1 MAWDKAYP
9 EAGIPWD
16 NDNSPYL
23 NETNM
28 GIIDEA
34 LKTHDER
41 IIELYGTRQTVAGYA
56 DAAQT
61 AEINA
66 LAYSNNAQAQAV
78 NSQVSAAYSQA
89 EADRAKAEADRAFSG
104 TPEGYAALVDD
115 VDRIEKNIGKTK
127 NYIRHIMASTSE
139 NGVTCT
145 SNGDGTYILNG
156 TASAD
161 TRFYLFWNMPLSG
174 TYRLT
179 GCPSGGGDF
188 NYNIA
193 CNCDDTWQPQDNG
206 NGATII
212 TNSVVTTILL
222 FVKSGFTC
230 NNLVFKPM
238 LSKDMSATY
247 EDFVPYV
254 GSANTLVED
263 IASMPRLVSDEWS
276 NKGYEKGRLVISNNT
291 LYKCIMTHASGIAP
305 TNATYWKA
313 TTVGAELMPTTDIY
327 YGTAFKVLKNGNVC
341 TWILTSVPTM
351 NADGTTLS
359 ELIPSGY
366 RPSASI
372 MTVTKLFNGSSYV
385 DARVRIYAD
394 GRVVLS
400 DMWGVAISGLA
411 LQYAVTEEFTYVI

>member
-104 TPEGYAALVDD
+104 TPEGYDVLVDD
-115 VDRIEKNIGKTK
+115 VTGMKTTIPVIQEDVDAIEKNIGKAK
-127 NYIRHIMASTSE
+127 NLAVSYPNRTL
-139 NGVTCT
+139 NGITIT
-145 SNGDGTYILNG
+145 NNGDGSYTLNG
-156 TASAD
+156 TATAQANFDFLKMTSD
-161 TRFYLFWNMPLSG
+161 GKKYKIF
-174 TYRLT
+174 
-179 GCPSGGGDF
+179 GCPSGGSTTTYMLRINNYPDTQNLANDVGDG
-188 NYNIA
+188 IE
-193 CNCDDTWQPQDNG
+193 
-206 NGATII
+206 IV
-212 TNSVVTTILL
+212 NSIGLGVFIRIE
-222 FVKSGFTC
+222 KDFTC

-238 LSKDMSATY
+238 ITDDLDAV
-247 EDFVPYV
+247 EVVPYS
-254 GSANTLVED
+254 GSAKNLIGDVSA
-263 IASMPRLVSDEWS
+263 IRNMLSDEWIS
-276 NKGYEKGRLVISNNT
+276 KAYYKGDYVIYNNT
-291 LYKCIMTHASGIAP
+291 LYVCILTHTSGIVP

-313 TTVGAELMPTTDIY
+313 TTVNLELKGKLETLVVSSTSELDTLISDMPYNSAYIAY
-327 YGTAFKVLKNGNVC
+327 VLGGVGMIIGVKG
-341 TWILTSVPTM
+341 S
-351 NADGTTLS
+351 TTLQRQIRITCFGN
-359 ELIPSGY
+359 EI
-366 RPSASI
+366 ASRLKYNS
-372 MTVTKLFNGSSYV
+372 TTW
-385 DARVRIYAD
+385 
-394 GRVVLS
+394 S
-400 DMWGVAISGLA
+400 DWTNV
-411 LQYAVTEEFTYVI
+411 